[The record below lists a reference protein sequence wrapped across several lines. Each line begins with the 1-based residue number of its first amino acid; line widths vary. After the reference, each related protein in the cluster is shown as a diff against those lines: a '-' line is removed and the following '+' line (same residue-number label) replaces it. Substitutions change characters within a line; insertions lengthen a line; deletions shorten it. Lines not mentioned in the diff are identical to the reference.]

1 MDAWVIDIL
10 KGIGCDTARSVLDL
24 DPEELARRADLE
36 DETVQHVIS
45 VLKAEFED

>member
-1 MDAWVIDIL
+1 
-10 KGIGCDTARSVLDL
+10 VLDL